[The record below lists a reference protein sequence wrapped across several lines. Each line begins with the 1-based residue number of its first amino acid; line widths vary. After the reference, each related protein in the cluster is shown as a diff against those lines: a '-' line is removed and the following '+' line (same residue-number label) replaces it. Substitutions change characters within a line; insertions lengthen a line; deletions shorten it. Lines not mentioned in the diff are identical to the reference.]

1 MNHNQLFLRPHCIVW
16 ESIVKYRR
24 TLQAL
29 STAGLF
35 ACTVTGVVERKAKG
49 AGIACHFGFC
59 RIFTSWYRVKKS
71 EVIMSTIPVVV
82 LAGTSGTGKTTFL
95 AKLIRELKSRKITVG
110 TIKHHDRDFEIDK
123 PGKDTWRHAQ
133 AGADAV
139 ALSSPSKVALIRKVE
154 EELSLDQVA
163 ELIGKV
169 DIILV
174 EGYKRADKPKIEIH
188 RKAHSRELLCAPEE
202 LIALVSDGE
211 WNLTIP
217 VFHLEDA
224 SGVADLLLDT
234 FGLPE

>member
-1 MNHNQLFLRPHCIVW
+1 
-16 ESIVKYRR
+16 
-24 TLQAL
+24 
-29 STAGLF
+29 
-35 ACTVTGVVERKAKG
+35 
-49 AGIACHFGFC
+49 
-59 RIFTSWYRVKKS
+59 
-71 EVIMSTIPVVV
+71 MSTIPVVV

-95 AKLIRELKSRKITVG
+95 EKLIRELKKRKITVG
-110 TIKHHDRDFEIDK
+110 TIKHHDHDFEIDK

-163 ELIGKV
+163 ELVGKV

-188 RKAHSRELLCAPEE
+188 RQAHSRELLCAPEE

-224 SGVADLLLDT
+224 SGVADLLVDT

>member
-1 MNHNQLFLRPHCIVW
+1 VW
-16 ESIVKYRR
+16 ESIVKYRT

-29 STAGLF
+29 SAAVLF
-35 ACTVTGVVERKAKG
+35 ASTVTGVVEGKANG
-49 AGIACHFGFC
+49 VGIACHFGFC
-59 RIFTSWYRVKKS
+59 RIFTSWYREKNS

-95 AKLIRELKSRKITVG
+95 EKLIRELKKRKITVG
-110 TIKHHDRDFEIDK
+110 TIKHHDHDFEIDK

-163 ELIGKV
+163 ELVGKV

-202 LIALVSDGE
+202 LIALVSDGD
-211 WNLTIP
+211 WQIGVPL
-217 VFHLEDA
+217 FDLEDV